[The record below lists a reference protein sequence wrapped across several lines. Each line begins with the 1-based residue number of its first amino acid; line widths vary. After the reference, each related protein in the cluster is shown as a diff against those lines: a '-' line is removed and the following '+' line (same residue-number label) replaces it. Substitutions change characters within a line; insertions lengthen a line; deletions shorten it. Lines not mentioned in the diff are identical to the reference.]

1 MQANTSYHHL
11 IHLDPPFGGG
21 DSAPSLIV
29 SEASEPES
37 SVDAPTSSTHNP
49 ASTHEEDKW
58 ELLLLLLSILSLV
71 ATVVTLSRLNGNSL
85 ESWGGFFLGPN
96 TVISILAAIS
106 KTTLAFA
113 VSSCVAQAKWNW
125 YRRGSDNLFIFER
138 IDQASKGPWGRFRLL
153 GAVRIRHWSAL
164 GALIIIT
171 LLAYEPFL
179 QTIITQYGVP
189 DIDHHTSSQATTG
202 RCLRL
207 DAGQVNF
214 DGEGGGLVYGFP
226 DGHNCIQS
234 DAPRS
239 HPDFGM
245 TAAVYNGFQ
254 SIPEKQG
261 FNASIVHNRSTDAS
275 LDGVLSAFG
284 IVADSLSNW
293 IRDYQLTSET
303 GRDTNPSHIGRTQR
317 WTIHYGVRWPFLVL
331 PLVLDIADVI
341 YVSFTIWET
350 KKLRVTAW
358 KDSALATLAYGLEG
372 EENRA
377 LLKEADVQGKM
388 DHAAREMRVAAVGD
402 SIVHIPDLEP
412 DELLEDSDILRH
424 D

>member
-29 SEASEPES
+29 
-37 SVDAPTSSTHNP
+37 T
-49 ASTHEEDKW
+49 
-58 ELLLLLLSILSLV
+58 
-71 ATVVTLSRLNGNSL
+71 TVVTLSRLNGNSL

-254 SIPEKQG
+254 SISEKQG
-261 FNASIVHNRSTDAS
+261 FNASVSSNSFGNKMIYPATATNSSVGIAKIVHNRSTDAS

>member
-11 IHLDPPFGGG
+11 IHLDPPFGGD

-49 ASTHEEDKW
+49 ASTHEEDVAEHPPLQQRRATCLWADWKW
-58 ELLLLLLSILSLV
+58 ELLLLLLSILSLL

-138 IDQASKGPWGRFRLL
+138 IDQASKGPWGSFRLL

-214 DGEGGGLVYGFP
+214 DDLT
-226 DGHNCIQS
+226 
-234 DAPRS
+234 

-254 SIPEKQG
+254 SISEKQG
-261 FNASIVHNRSTDAS
+261 FNAS
-275 LDGVLSAFG
+275 
-284 IVADSLSNW
+284 
-293 IRDYQLTSET
+293 
-303 GRDTNPSHIGRTQR
+303 R

-331 PLVLDIADVI
+331 PLVLDIAGVM

-377 LLKEADVQGKM
+377 LLKEADAQGKM